1 MRALKGLSFIYKN
14 RYYLDLSKKGVDKDV
29 FVYYCTK

>member
-14 RYYLDLSKKGVDKDV
+14 RYYLDLSKKSVDKDLI
-29 FVYYCTK
+29 VYYCTK